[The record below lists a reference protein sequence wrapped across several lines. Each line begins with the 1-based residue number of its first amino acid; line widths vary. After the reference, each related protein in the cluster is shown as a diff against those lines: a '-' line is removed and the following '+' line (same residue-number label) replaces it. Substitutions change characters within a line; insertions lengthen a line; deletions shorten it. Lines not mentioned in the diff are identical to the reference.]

1 MRKPSGAAPAAG
13 GVMLA
18 PGKLW
23 ALSSAS
29 GGLTVYRNI
38 LVLVAALTL
47 LQGAMAALAVV
58 TSLKLLAGGVSAAG
72 IGLVASAYS
81 AGFLGGTLIALMEI
95 GRIGHIRAFTLLGGV
110 CALVALLLPLAG
122 HAVAL
127 WALLLAAAG
136 LGAAGILTAG
146 ESWIANTAP
155 AHQHGAIL
163 GFYHMVSKTGAIAA
177 PFVVAAALSGLGA
190 FMIVA
195 GLFVAAL
202 LPIAATNRSQPAMV
216 SAKPFAPMRIARLA
230 PASAFAALCAG
241 AVNNSNAQLYP
252 IFAASVSPENV
263 GALSV
268 QLTGAI
274 LAGAMIGL
282 WPIGLVSDLLDRRL
296 VIAAAA
302 AIGAAAATGLA
313 IASAGSEKAV
323 ILLLAGAFGAG
334 SLSYYGVAVAN
345 AADRART
352 NEITPMMAGILVIWG
367 IGSVLGPPVAGVF
380 LILVPGGAGLFVFAA
395 LALAVLCALC
405 LSRIAI
411 APPAPDEERE
421 PFSVSPAT
429 SLAIAELDPRGEE
442 IQSDLFSGHVP
453 NVQQE
458 TA

>member
-23 ALSSAS
+23 VLPSEYR
-29 GGLTVYRNI
+29 GLTVYRNI

-58 TSLKLLAGGVSAAG
+58 TSLKLLAGGVSGAG

-81 AGFLGGTLIALMEI
+81 AGFLGGTLIAPMKI

-190 FMIVA
+190 FMIVT

-202 LPIAATNRSQPAMV
+202 LPVAATNRSQPAVV
-216 SAKPFAPMRIARLA
+216 SAKPFGPMRIVRLA

-241 AVNNSNAQLYP
+241 AVNNSIAQLYP

-282 WPIGLVSDLLDRRL
+282 WPIGMVSDLLDRRL

-302 AIGAAAATGLA
+302 AIGAAAATGLV

-323 ILLLAGAFGAG
+323 ILLLAGSFGAG

-345 AADRART
+345 AAVRT
-352 NEITPMMAGILVIWG
+352 CTHDFTPMMVGILVIWG

-405 LSRIAI
+405 LSLIAI

-442 IQSDLFSGHVP
+442 IQSDLFSGHVQ